1 MKILLIAVF
10 STLILSLLFQSFI
23 LMPKNKTEEQP
34 YTVVLKDKAFEI
46 RLYPEATMATIYADV
61 HKYQDLSGPGFRKLA
76 GYIFGGNES
85 KQQIAMTAPVHM
97 DINDKVSSMSF
108 VMPAGYTEDNLP
120 KPSDAKVVIHKSAAE
135 YAAAIR
141 FGGYAS
147 DQDIKAYSQ
156 KLSDLLKEKGIT
168 TIGNFRFLGY
178 DPPYKFL
185 GRRNEIIVSI
195 NWK

>member
-34 YTVVLKDKAFEI
+34 YTVVLKDNAFEI

-85 KQQIAMTAPVHM
+85 KQQI
-97 DINDKVSSMSF
+97 
-108 VMPAGYTEDNLP
+108 
-120 KPSDAKVVIHKSAAE
+120 
-135 YAAAIR
+135 
-141 FGGYAS
+141 
-147 DQDIKAYSQ
+147 
-156 KLSDLLKEKGIT
+156 T

-195 NWK
+195 EWN